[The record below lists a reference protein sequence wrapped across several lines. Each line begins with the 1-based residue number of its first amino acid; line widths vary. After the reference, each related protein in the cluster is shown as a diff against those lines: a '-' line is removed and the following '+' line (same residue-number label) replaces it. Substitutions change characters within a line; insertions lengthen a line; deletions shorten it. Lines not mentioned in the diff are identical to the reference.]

1 MAGLSF
7 HQHQVKQEINVIH
20 EKMKR
25 MKDREEK
32 LKDYYEQVILQYK
45 VKLSKI
51 EMEREE
57 VKRFNMD
64 KNQEV
69 MSSSSLAT
77 GESTSCQAYRSQ
89 QEAVQTNL
97 CPSSEQS
104 SNYLEYS
111 AVPQE
116 TGFSTSSYNK
126 DTETVPVRD
135 SSTSARDTYNRL
147 YGVLCQ
153 YSAVTSH
160 KP

>member
-1 MAGLSF
+1 M
-7 HQHQVKQEINVIH
+7 EINVIH

-25 MKDREEK
+25 MKDREVK

-45 VKLSKI
+45 VKLTKI
-51 EMEREE
+51 EMELEE

-69 MSSSSLAT
+69 MSSSILAT

-116 TGFSTSSYNK
+116 T
-126 DTETVPVRD
+126 EC
-135 SSTSARDTYNRL
+135 L
-147 YGVLCQ
+147 HMEL
-153 YSAVTSH
+153 
-160 KP
+160 